1 MRACDLGGE
10 YASVSYVSQ
19 AGRGRLTAPGT
30 IAIMLE
36 PSATLDRHYEGE
48 AATLRAAR
56 RDVLSWLDERG
67 ADEAAKQRAAL
78 IVSELAT
85 NALQA
90 SPGQTYTVQ
99 VAFVDDDHA
108 AISVRNHASG
118 GRPPAH
124 EHWHLTD
131 RTSLR
136 GRGLAIVKS
145 LSEDVTVDSDHGEV
159 VVTARIRL

>member
-1 MRACDLGGE
+1 VPEPA
-10 YASVSYVSQ
+10 
-19 AGRGRLTAPGT
+19 
-30 IAIMLE
+30 AI
-36 PSATLDRHYEGE
+36 LDRDYEGE
-48 AATLRAAR
+48 ATTLRAAR
-56 RDVLSWLDERG
+56 RDVLAWLAERG
-67 ADEAAKQRAAL
+67 ANEATKQRAAL

-108 AISVRNHASG
+108 AISVRNHTNGA
-118 GRPPAH
+118 RPPAR

-145 LSEDVTVDSDHGEV
+145 LAEDVTVESVQDAV
-159 VVTARIRL
+159 VVTAKIRL

>member
-1 MRACDLGGE
+1 M
-10 YASVSYVSQ
+10 
-19 AGRGRLTAPGT
+19 P
-30 IAIMLE
+30 E

-67 ADEAAKQRAAL
+67 ADEGVKQRAAL

-99 VAFVDDDHA
+99 VCFVDDDHA
-108 AISVRNHASG
+108 AISVRNHTSG
-118 GRPPAH
+118 DRPPAR
-124 EHWHLTD
+124 EHWKLTD
-131 RTSLR
+131 RSSLR

-145 LSEDVTVDSDHGEV
+145 LSEDVTVDGDQGEI